1 MAMDVTVTKGFL
13 LNSCRD
19 WDITDGYGGDRYRR
33 SSVMGL
39 NRPVDD
45 DGRTLTGTVFDIS
58 DPGMFHDWMESRAA
72 QANALLSDINRLSR
86 IRAMSETAMS
96 DADMDYVSRNFGER
110 AVMALYGVD
119 ESKFGKA
126 FTKYEAASG
135 ERPYKETCA
144 VVADRVSVGDGD
156 YMAGLKARLYS
167 FAKDWRDVSAEEKT
181 RAAICRED
189 RTEPMCV
196 VRVLGQDAVM
206 PVYSADYLAM
216 YMSEYN
222 GHAGYFGRMRGVP
235 ENDIPYASAER
246 GIKLFGS
253 ERKPF
258 SQMDTVLAS
267 EWASAQDGL
276 KRLDAS
282 VRAPADPDLSRDQ
295 GHYGLDGA
303 GLSASADV
311 DRGRYSRQVEYG
323 GDMRVRREHEAA
335 WQSRRDTSDLDAAAE
350 AIAGCNAPETEASFP
365 DFGL

>member
-1 MAMDVTVTKGFL
+1 MAMDVTTMKGFL
-13 LNSCRD
+13 LNSCRN

-72 QANALLSDINRLSR
+72 QAGALLADMNRLLR

-96 DADMDYVSRNFGER
+96 ASDMDYISRNFGER

-167 FAKDWRDVSAEEKT
+167 FAKDWRDVSAEETT
-181 RAAICRED
+181 RAAIGRED
-189 RTEPMCV
+189 GIEPMCV
-196 VRVLGQDAVM
+196 VRVPGQDTVM
-206 PVYSADYLAM
+206 LVYSADYLAM

-246 GIKLFGS
+246 GVKLFGS
-253 ERKPF
+253 ERKPA

-267 EWASAQDGL
+267 EWFSAQDGL
-276 KRLDAS
+276 KRLDVF
-282 VRAPADPDLSRDQ
+282 VRNPADPDLSHDQ

-303 GLSASADV
+303 GLRESAAV
-311 DRGRYSRQVEYG
+311 DRGGYSRQAEYS

-350 AIAGCNAPETEASFP
+350 AIAGCNAPETESSFP